1 MPLPPPLENVIKG
14 AGSKFPERKHSGRF
28 RLHHASSNRQL
39 QHEAVTTLLGFSRV
53 SLGPLPSAQ
62 VRIPGQHPTSCR
74 AGTHRGCFSSGSTD
88 CKPSPKT
95 PPQQGTDSPAAV
107 ETSGSCPP
115 PLRSCP
121 APSVG
126 AQVVTARGPVGVS
139 TGGRGGCGR
148 GFSVFLVG
156 VVVWLGLLSV
166 PPPRLQGQR
175 IHSSH
180 SPFARVSQQCRAPP
194 VRFWA
199 QRLGPQSGRPTPSV
213 ETPPSPWEASLLWKE
228 PMR

>member
-95 PPQQGTDSPAAV
+95 PLQQGTDSPAAV

-115 PLRSCP
+115 LLRSCP

-139 TGGRGGCGR
+139 TGGGGLWEGV
-148 GFSVFLVG
+148 FSLSG
-156 VVVWLGLLSV
+156 GSGGLTGLAQLA
-166 PPPRLQGQR
+166 PPG
-175 IHSSH
+175 S
-180 SPFARVSQQCRAPP
+180 RVSEFTVLTAPLP
-194 VRFWA
+194 A
-199 QRLGPQSGRPTPSV
+199 
-213 ETPPSPWEASLLWKE
+213 
-228 PMR
+228 